1 MIAFFIILAVLMV
14 LVVAV
19 GAGWGRAPRRYGR
32 DVIVDRDPEVIVDRG
47 PEVIVDRGS
56 EVVEEE
62 VIEEPA
68 PRPAAPTRRV
78 VRRRRF

>member
-19 GAGWGRAPRRYGR
+19 GAGWGRVPRRYGR
-32 DVIVDRDPEVIVDRG
+32 DVVVEREPGLMADRG
-47 PEVIVDRGS
+47 G

-62 VIEEPA
+62 VVEEPA
-68 PRPAAPTRRV
+68 PRPLGQTRRV
-78 VRRRRF
+78 VRRRRY